1 MRFAQRASQALA
13 VKTVQ
18 RGIQSDL
25 RCPDEPFDRV
35 NIASVSKE
43 SVEAITADDYI
54 GPSPLLSSCV

>member
-1 MRFAQRASQALA
+1 MSRSIASA
-13 VKTVQ
+13 TE
-18 RGIQSDL
+18 S
-25 RCPDEPFDRV
+25 DRV